1 MKGLRLFSSIDT
13 TSNPPV
19 YIPLH
24 SLHLVVTEVVN
35 MFTKHCLAIDHV
47 SRELIIYI
55 LWFVVVLTR
64 IVQKNPLWLHWTFR
78 KDNLGSL
85 YSSYHPHAGS
95 LLATTCIEHR
105 LIKQLHISLSAHFWK
120 AGRFFSTPFFLYY
133 IQQHSMKTIF
143 HWLLSM
149 PALLFSC
156 FPCLSTDLV
165 RV

>member
-95 LLATTCIEHR
+95 LLATTCIEHW
-105 LIKQLHISLSAHFWK
+105 LIKPLCTFLKSW
-120 AGRFFSTPFFLYY
+120 TFFLYTFFFFYY